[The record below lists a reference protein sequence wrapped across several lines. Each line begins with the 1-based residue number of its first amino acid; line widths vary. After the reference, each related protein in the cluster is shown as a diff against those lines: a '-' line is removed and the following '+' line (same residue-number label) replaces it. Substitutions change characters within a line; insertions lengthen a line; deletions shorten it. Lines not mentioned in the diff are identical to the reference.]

1 LRHARQNVKQ
11 DILSLNPYIG
21 LVKERDNQVEFSPRK
36 IEKGYNFFFSL
47 EFSSRKLKKETWM
60 WAFKT
65 DTKQALTF
73 NLDMF
78 RHIRKH
84 EQEYVYIDI
93 INYKIESWKFGPQYI
108 MLAR

>member
-1 LRHARQNVKQ
+1 
-11 DILSLNPYIG
+11 
-21 LVKERDNQVEFSPRK
+21 
-36 IEKGYNFFFSL
+36 
-47 EFSSRKLKKETWM
+47 M

-65 DTKQALTF
+65 DTKQVLTF

-84 EQEYVYIDI
+84 EQENAYIDI

-108 MLAR
+108 YNAHSRTVKYVTHDNTAK

>member
-1 LRHARQNVKQ
+1 
-11 DILSLNPYIG
+11 
-21 LVKERDNQVEFSPRK
+21 
-36 IEKGYNFFFSL
+36 
-47 EFSSRKLKKETWM
+47 M

>member
-47 EFSSRKLKKETWM
+47 EFSSRKLKKET
-60 WAFKT
+60 
-65 DTKQALTF
+65 
-73 NLDMF
+73 
-78 RHIRKH
+78 
-84 EQEYVYIDI
+84 
-93 INYKIESWKFGPQYI
+93 
-108 MLAR
+108 